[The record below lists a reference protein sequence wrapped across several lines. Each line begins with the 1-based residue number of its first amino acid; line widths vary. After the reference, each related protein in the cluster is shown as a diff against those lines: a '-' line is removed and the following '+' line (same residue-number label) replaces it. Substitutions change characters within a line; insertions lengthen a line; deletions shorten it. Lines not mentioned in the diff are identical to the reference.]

1 MAGFEADLP
10 AIDAAATALRGASDA
25 LTVSVSPPGDV
36 GPGRLGAVV
45 AELLATAESDLATA
59 RATTN
64 ELAETVD
71 RVRNTYAELDM
82 DAASRFDLGP

>member
-1 MAGFEADLP
+1 
-10 AIDAAATALRGASDA
+10 
-25 LTVSVSPPGDV
+25 
-36 GPGRLGAVV
+36 VV

-59 RATTN
+59 RATTT